1 METYTICD
9 KLGLIR
15 PIYEQLHYNIFT
27 RSPIEDGYNDLIKK
41 HKLGLITYSSLECGI
56 LPGKYINEIPK
67 DSRAN
72 LIYDYAN
79 ILLDKYTREK
89 KALDEKLL
97 KLKDI
102 AEKNI
107 NISFDENKEKE
118 YLNNKSEKKE
128 IKGKEKEIKIKEKDK
143 YKK

>member
-1 METYTICD
+1 MDHSQIMETYTICD

-27 RSPIEDGYNDLIKK
+27 RSPIEDWYNDLIKK

-102 AEKNI
+102 AEKKN
-107 NISFDENKEKE
+107 
-118 YLNNKSEKKE
+118 
-128 IKGKEKEIKIKEKDK
+128 
-143 YKK
+143 

>member
-1 METYTICD
+1 MLYSLAFYWGTSGWTASQIMETYSICD

-102 AEKNI
+102 AEKKNEMYFSSI
-107 NISFDENKEKE
+107 IYCLD
-118 YLNNKSEKKE
+118 YC
-128 IKGKEKEIKIKEKDK
+128 
-143 YKK
+143 

>member
-1 METYTICD
+1 MDHSQIMETYTICD

-15 PIYEQLHYNIFT
+15 PIYEQLHYNLFT

-89 KALDEKLL
+89 KALGWK
-97 KLKDI
+97 I
-102 AEKNI
+102 
-107 NISFDENKEKE
+107 
-118 YLNNKSEKKE
+118 
-128 IKGKEKEIKIKEKDK
+128 IKIKR
-143 YKK
+143 YCRKKKLNVL